1 MHFREYKAEQKS
13 ICCYFKKALN
23 SSSYSIFHLK
33 YRKTND
39 TREFY
44 EGCASKA
51 FFLSCSI
58 TYSIQ
63 VIYFTEHNSGN
74 VSVLKAFIKS
84 FPTLLHT
91 QAYLV
96 PQVFLGTPL
105 RQGEKTKIELTCFK
119 NCQHLSIA
127 WGFPVTY

>member
-1 MHFREYKAEQKS
+1 MHFREYKAERNS
-13 ICCYFKKALN
+13 ICCYLKKAIN

-33 YRKTND
+33 YGETND

-51 FFLSCSI
+51 FFLPCSI

-63 VIYFTEHNSGN
+63 VMYFAEHNSGN
-74 VSVLKAFIKS
+74 VSVLEVSVKS
-84 FPTLLHT
+84 FHTLLHT
-91 QAYLV
+91 HTYLV
-96 PQVFLGTPL
+96 PQVFPGTPL

-119 NCQHLSIA
+119 NCDHLSKA
-127 WGFPVTY
+127 WGFQVTY